1 MITLL
6 IILLLNNILNH
17 KDYLHK
23 SIKNHKKNLK
33 FQNLKEINFS
43 ISI

>member
-6 IILLLNNILNH
+6 IILFLNNILNH
-17 KDYLHK
+17 KEYLYMP
-23 SIKNHKKNLK
+23 IKNQKKNLK